1 MFQIQTIKYIFKNGQ
16 EKGKIKG
23 KKEDGP
29 SNIETMTNGTK
40 MGQKRLKE
48 SKKLGAKTWAHGNA
62 SGPQIKSL
70 ECNLSCRHRGKNLL
84 FSSESFFS
92 LFRFSFLVKLGFMIL
107 FQIIQWVIC

>member
-1 MFQIQTIKYIFKNGQ
+1 MTSLTPDTKWSH
-16 EKGKIKG
+16 EKGKLKG
-23 KKEDGP
+23 KEDGP
-29 SNIETMTNGTK
+29 SIIETMTNGTK

-84 FSSESFFS
+84 FSSEKFFLS
-92 LFRFSFLVKLGFMIL
+92 V
-107 FQIIQWVIC
+107 